1 MASLALANLGAGTLT
16 AAAATYVTAGASGY
30 AIIKSAVFTNTDVAA
45 RTITVHRVPNG
56 GSATTGNRVIT
67 AFSLAAG
74 QAYVA
79 PELANMVLAPGETLQ
94 ALASVTSVV
103 NIAVSGLTG

>member
-1 MASLALANLGAGTLT
+1 MATIAPANLGAGTLT
-16 AAAATYVTAGASGY
+16 ASAATYVAAGTSTV
-30 AIIKSAVFTNTDVAA
+30 IIKSAVFTNTDASA
-45 RTITVHRVPNG
+45 RTITVHRVPNA
-56 GSATTGNRVIT
+56 GSAATGNRVIS
-67 AFSLAAG
+67 ALSLSAG

-103 NIAVSGLTG
+103 NIAVSGLTA

>member
-1 MASLALANLGAGTLT
+1 MATIAPTNLGAGTLT
-16 AAAATYVTAGASGY
+16 ASAATYVTASGSSSVL
-30 AIIKSAVFTNTDVAA
+30 IRSVVFTNTDVAA
-45 RTITVHRVPNG
+45 RTITVHRVPSA
-56 GSATTGNRVIT
+56 GSATTGNRVIS
-67 AFSLAAG
+67 AFSLSAG

-103 NIAVSGLTG
+103 NIAASGFTA